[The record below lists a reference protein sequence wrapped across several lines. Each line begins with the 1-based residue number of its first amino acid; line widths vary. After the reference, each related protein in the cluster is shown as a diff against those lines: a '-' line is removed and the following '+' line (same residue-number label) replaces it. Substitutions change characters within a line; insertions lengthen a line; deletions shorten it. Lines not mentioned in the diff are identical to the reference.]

1 MTTETASLP
10 DLTNRDDIIRLV
22 DCFYGRIRSDGML
35 GPIFDDIA
43 KVDWETHLPKM
54 YDFWDTV
61 MFRSMTFKGN
71 PVTAHAKLGPLTDMG
86 RDKFDHWLVLF
97 RASVDELF
105 AGENA
110 GHIVRC
116 AEDMANVLHSKVN
129 GVPDQRFDPANLTDE
144 QKARYAAYKEGK
156 DAE

>member
-1 MTTETASLP
+1 VLTMNTATASRP

-22 DCFYGRIRSDGML
+22 DSFYGRLRSDEIL
-35 GPIFDDIA
+35 GPIFNDIA
-43 KVDWETHLPKM
+43 KIDWETHLSKM
-54 YDFWDTV
+54 YDLWDTV

-71 PVTAHAKLGPLTDMG
+71 PLTAHAKLKPLTDMG
-86 RDKFDHWLVLF
+86 RDKFDHWLTLF

-105 AGENA
+105 EGENA

-129 GVPDQRFDPANLTDE
+129 SIPDQRFDPANLTDE
-144 QKARYAAYKEGK
+144 Q
-156 DAE
+156 